1 VGDEE
6 AGLRRLAERAQPP
19 KLLREGASAK
29 AESTKIGRGPGV
41 VSVTEVFG
49 EEERAARKIRVFAAR
64 TRVQPGVR
72 REAIAQETQKPVLAA
87 REARA
92 KVGQVIIAVVDG
104 VEKPQVVLR
113 AVDEAKRIDAA
124 EVVAH
129 VGRALAKKDFASQH
143 DHELLL
149 LADRIPALGNDEDMN
164 RTALAAALDRLSVPE
179 LVMSLRRKAP
189 LWLTVLT
196 YHRVASSG
204 VASVLDDGVVDVTP
218 DLLEK
223 QLAFVHRWFQPIAMD
238 DLLAFGE
245 GRAGLP
251 ANPLL
256 VTFDD
261 GYRDNHDIAL
271 PILTKHGIRATF
283 FVATDYVERRRLF
296 WWDRVA
302 LATKRSPRDRIEI
315 DYPEPLALPL
325 GDARARR
332 IAIRRVQRCVKD
344 TPRLDLDRFI
354 DELEHAAGAP
364 LGRDEERRLAEETV
378 MTWENVLALR
388 RAGMD
393 VQSHTRSHRV
403 LQTLDATE
411 LAGELRGSRD
421 ALQAV
426 LGERVRAI
434 SYPVGKPLRG
444 TPHIR
449 RAVQEAGYD
458 LGFSNG
464 TGVNLVRA
472 FDRLDIRRIS
482 MDVALGD
489 RFFRAALALPW
500 LGY

>member
-1 VGDEE
+1 
-6 AGLRRLAERAQPP
+6 
-19 KLLREGASAK
+19 
-29 AESTKIGRGPGV
+29 
-41 VSVTEVFG
+41 
-49 EEERAARKIRVFAAR
+49 
-64 TRVQPGVR
+64 
-72 REAIAQETQKPVLAA
+72 
-87 REARA
+87 
-92 KVGQVIIAVVDG
+92 
-104 VEKPQVVLR
+104 
-113 AVDEAKRIDAA
+113 
-124 EVVAH
+124 
-129 VGRALAKKDFASQH
+129 
-143 DHELLL
+143 
-149 LADRIPALGNDEDMN
+149 MN
-164 RTALAAALDRLSVPE
+164 RTGLAAALDRLSVPE

-196 YHRVASSG
+196 YHRVSSFGAASE
-204 VASVLDDGVVDVTP
+204 LDDGVVDATP

-223 QLAFVHRWFQPIAMD
+223 QLSFVRRWFQPIAMD

-271 PILTKHGIRATF
+271 PILAKHGVRATF

-302 LATKRSPRDRIEI
+302 LATKRSARDRIEI
-315 DYPEPLALPL
+315 DYPESLALPL
-325 GDARARR
+325 SDARARR
-332 IAIRRVQRCVKD
+332 IANRRLQRFVKD
-344 TPRLDLDRFI
+344 TPRLDLDRFL
-354 DELEHAAGAP
+354 DELERAAGAP
-364 LGRDEERRLAEETV
+364 LGRDEERRLADETV
-378 MTWENVLALR
+378 MTWENVVALR

-393 VQSHTRSHRV
+393 VQSHTRTHRV
-403 LQTLDATE
+403 LQTLDGSE
-411 LAGELRGSRD
+411 LAEELRGSRD
-421 ALQAV
+421 ALQAA
-426 LGERVRAI
+426 LGERIRAV
-434 SYPVGKPLRG
+434 SYPVGRPLRG

-449 RAVQEAGYD
+449 RAVQEAGYE

-482 MDVALGD
+482 MDVTLGD